1 MQTSDLPRELLGLP
15 VLTVLPPWGTAIARW
30 GKGYENRGR
39 PPPAS
44 YKGKRLGIHQGQLG
58 TYPDGRLRSDERA
71 RAVSSAIAGLI
82 SEGLIPTPKDNRVD
96 EIMRARAQVVADA
109 GRLLAIATVADALE
123 VDHDHAVSLWET
135 PGRHV
140 ELDPWMIPG
149 QVAWRLTDL
158 EPLTEPILLSGLQ
171 GIWRLTHERRLA
183 ALQAQEKR
191 ATR

>member
-44 YKGKRLGIHQGQLG
+44 YKGTRLGIHQGQLAIQH
-58 TYPDGRLRSDERA
+58 DGRLRNDARTREVGAAIGHLISRGLYPFYDA
-71 RAVSSAIAGLI
+71 KNPGLRAV
-82 SEGLIPTPKDNRVD
+82 E
-96 EIMRARAQVVADA
+96 QVVADA

-158 EPLTEPILLSGLQ
+158 EPLNEPILLSGLQ